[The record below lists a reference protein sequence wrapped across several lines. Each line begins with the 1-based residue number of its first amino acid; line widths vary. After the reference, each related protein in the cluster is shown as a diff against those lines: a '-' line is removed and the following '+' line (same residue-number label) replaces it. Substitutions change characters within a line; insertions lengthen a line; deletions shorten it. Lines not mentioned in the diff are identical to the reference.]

1 MATSTSTQVKN
12 SSTKGKTAR
21 EGGEHILVI
30 RFSAMGDVAI
40 LAPVLRAITST
51 YPNLKITVL
60 TRGFFAP
67 IFRDIPNVEVYKADL
82 KGIHSG
88 VRGLCRLASEL
99 RELGINAVAD
109 VHDVLRSNVLRS
121 IFYFFGIPVKQIDK
135 GRDEKKALTAAKNK
149 VFIQLKT
156 TSQRYAD
163 VFAQLG
169 YPVDLNNPKIAVK
182 QKLSPKIVEFTGKDL
197 KKWVGI
203 APFAQHNSKVY
214 PLDLM
219 DKVVQDLNEVSSL
232 KIFLFGGG
240 EEEISQLKTLAS
252 KYENVNSTAGKFTF
266 EEELA
271 LISNLDVMLSMDSG
285 NAHLAALFGIPV
297 ITLWGVT
304 HPYAGFPAFGQPEE
318 NNLLPDLKKYPLIPT
333 SVYGDKVPQGYEDV
347 MRTIPPGKVVERI
360 LEVLKIPFREL

>member
-1 MATSTSTQVKN
+1 MASPTSRQGKI
-12 SSTKGKTAR
+12 SSSGRKTAR
-21 EGGEHILVI
+21 GGGEHILVI

-40 LAPVLRAITST
+40 LAPVLRAVTAT
-51 YPNLKITVL
+51 YPGLKITVL

-67 IFRDIPNVEVYKADL
+67 IFRDIPNVEVYNADL

-99 RELGINAVAD
+99 RELGIQSVAD

-135 GRDEKKALTAAKNK
+135 GREEKKALTAEKNK
-149 VFIQLKT
+149 VFTQLKT

-169 YPVDLNNPKIAVK
+169 YPVDLSQSKVAVK
-182 QKLSPKIVEFTGKDL
+182 HQLSPELLNFAGKDL
-197 KKWVGI
+197 KKWIGI

-214 PLDLM
+214 PWDLM
-219 DKVVQDLNEVSSL
+219 EDVVRHLNADQTI

-240 EEEISQLKTLAS
+240 TSEISQLDSLAS
-252 KYENVNSTAGKFTF
+252 KYENVISTAGKFTF

-304 HPYAGFPAFGQPEE
+304 HPYAGFAAFGQPEE

-333 SVYGDKVPQGYEDV
+333 SVYGNKVPQGYENV
-347 MRTIPPGKVVERI
+347 MRTIPPEKVVKRI
-360 LEVLKIPFREL
+360 LEVLEISPQ

>member
-1 MATSTSTQVKN
+1 MAVPTSSQGKI
-12 SSTKGKTAR
+12 SSSSRKTAR
-21 EGGEHILVI
+21 NGGEHLLVI

-40 LAPVLRAITST
+40 LAPVLRAVTAT

-67 IFRDIPNVEVYKADL
+67 IFRDIPNVEVYNADL

-121 IFYFFGIPVKQIDK
+121 IFYLFGIPVKQIDK
-135 GRDEKKALTAAKNK
+135 GRAEKKALTAEKNK
-149 VFIQLKT
+149 VFTQLKT

-163 VFAQLG
+163 VFSQLG
-169 YPVDLNNPKIAVK
+169 YPVDLNHSKVAVK
-182 QKLSPKIVEFTGKDL
+182 QKLSPEILEFTGIDL
-197 KKWVGI
+197 TKWIGI
-203 APFAQHNSKVY
+203 APFAQHDSKVY

-219 DKVVQDLNEVSSL
+219 NEVVRHL
-232 KIFLFGGG
+232 NAHQTMKIFLFGGG
-240 EEEISQLKTLAS
+240 ASEISLLDSLAS
-252 KYENVNSTAGKFTF
+252 KYDNVISTAGKFTF

-304 HPYAGFPAFGQPEE
+304 HPYAGFSAFNQPDE
-318 NNLLPDLKKYPLIPT
+318 NNLLPDLEKYPLIPT
-333 SVYGDKVPQGYEDV
+333 SVYGNRVPQGYENV
-347 MRTIPPGKVVERI
+347 MRSIHPERVVKRV
-360 LEVLKIPFREL
+360 LEVLKVSLEGL